1 MRLLFATC
9 LLLLCCS
16 LVTGQPPTTPEE
28 GGNGGP
34 LPCDPVPKSEEIA
47 PLPNLK
53 NNTTGLVSKNATRWS
68 ITGTKLT
75 FETREYHKD
84 GTYAYQQVAGGSGVY
99 KVETT
104 AKVYYVILIDLIPV
118 AAEFPA
124 MDLWESV
131 ATQAAWAND
140 DGKYNT
146 AGTTFLGETVVSV
159 ESVAYTEVTCP

>member
-1 MRLLFATC
+1 MMRLISATC
-9 LLLLCCS
+9 LLCLCCS
-16 LVTGQPPTTPEE
+16 LSVAQPPLETIPVEVV
-28 GGNGGP
+28 
-34 LPCDPVPKSEEIA
+34 PCVPVPKGEEIA

-84 GTYAYQQVAGGSGVY
+84 GVYAYQQVVGGSGVY

-104 AKVYYVILIDLIPV
+104 AKIYYVILIDLIPV
-118 AAEFPA
+118 AVDFPV

-131 ATQAAWAND
+131 ANQTAWANA
-140 DGKYNT
+140 DGQYNT
-146 AGTTFLGETVVSV
+146 MGTTFLGETVVSIASV
-159 ESVAYTEVTCP
+159 EYTEITCP